1 MRCVTPR
8 RLPSHIDVPLEGR
21 RSWRVPLQMTLI
33 ILWGHA
39 TRVTE
44 QGRRILGSSIGRIGD
59 WPVLERRRRLLFEF
73 DDDRVN
79 EKGADIRPG
88 AA

>member
-1 MRCVTPR
+1 
-8 RLPSHIDVPLEGR
+8 
-21 RSWRVPLQMTLI
+21 MTLI